1 MSRDGEDRPQ
11 LDDVPLSQE
20 PQAPPPPI
28 APGTLAPSG
37 PTASIGPEEVPEA
50 TRSRR
55 RWFLTVVIVLFLVSL
70 GAAYVIFRRGLQPEP
85 VLPSPP
91 VEPPALTAPLPTP
104 ESTPPLTV
112 LPPLNDSDATL
123 REAAAGL
130 ASHPAF
136 GQWLTEDDLVR
147 RFTATVDNLAEGAN
161 PKVHLPFLAPRGAF
175 QVRER
180 QGRVFIDPASYRRYD
195 TLGDVAAEIDAE
207 QAATLFRTFE
217 PLVNSA
223 YRELGYPEGAFRDKL
238 TLAIQEALAAPILE
252 GEIEVEPLVLTYA
265 YQDPALESLSPA
277 QKQLL
282 RAGPRN
288 TRIVQQQLRRLA
300 KELELP
306 IN

>member
-1 MSRDGEDRPQ
+1 MSRIGDDRPRF
-11 LDDVPLSQE
+11 DDVPLSQE

-28 APGTLAPSG
+28 APDPLAPSEATDSTG
-37 PTASIGPEEVPEA
+37 FEAVPPA

-70 GAAYVIFRRGLQPEP
+70 GTAYVIFRQGLQPEP

-104 ESTPPLTV
+104 ESAPPLTV

-123 REAAAGL
+123 RQAAAGL
-130 ASHPAF
+130 TSHPGFAR
-136 GQWLTEDDLVR
+136 WLTADDLVR
-147 RFTATVDNLAEGAN
+147 RFTATIDNLAEGVN

-180 QGRVFIDPASYRRYD
+180 EGRVVIDPASYRRYD
-195 TLGDVAAEIDAE
+195 TLGAVAETIDPG
-207 QAATLFRTFE
+207 QAASLFRTFE
-217 PLVNSA
+217 PLINSA
-223 YRELGYPEGAFRDKL
+223 YQELGYPEGAFRDKL
-238 TLAIQEALAAPILE
+238 TLAIQEILAAPILE
-252 GEIEVEPLVLTYA
+252 GDIEVEPLVMTYA
-265 YQDPALESLSPA
+265 YRDPALEALPPA

-282 RAGPRN
+282 RTGPRN
-288 TRIVQQQLRRLA
+288 TRIVQEQLRRLA